1 MTKKMVFVCDY
12 CGAEFE
18 NENECKECERN
29 HIKNYSESSNEDIA
43 KELRRLELIA
53 YDYRIYDSVMGMPI
67 TNFENLMREAVRR
80 LNEKL

>member
-1 MTKKMVFVCDY
+1 MNKKIVFVCEY

-18 NENECKECERN
+18 NEADCKECERSR
-29 HIKNYSESSNEDIA
+29 IKDYSGLSNQDIA
-43 KELRRLELIA
+43 KEFRHLELIA
-53 YDYRIYDSVMGMPI
+53 YDYRICDSVMGMPI